1 MTVAIL
7 DPAAGISGDM
17 LLGALVDA
25 GAPTSWLEALPG
37 RLGYSGV
44 GVTVSRVSRASVAAA
59 KVDFVIP
66 GADGLRDTHA
76 PGPHGHGHHV
86 GALLDRIRSAP
97 LTPWVR
103 DHALRAFELLAQAE
117 ARVHGTTPDA
127 VHLHE
132 VGATD
137 AVLDIV
143 GAVEGFEQLGVTEIY
158 HLPVAVGSGWVR
170 AAHGTLPVPAPA
182 TAVLLEGLELRHD
195 GPVSGEATTPT
206 GAALLRTL
214 SRGRP
219 PARWRLARSGWG
231 AGTRDP
237 DAYPNALRLLLGD
250 VAAEAGILEV
260 IATDLDDLSPE
271 YLEPARSAVLAAGAV
286 ECVAWAVQGKKGRL
300 ALRVEALAPA
310 DRADAVI
317 TALLRHSTT
326 AGIRRTTSARVTL
339 PRREITV
346 ELAGG
351 HRVRVKVWRGPDGP
365 RWKAEYDDVAALA
378 GRLDRPAWEVAREAE
393 ALAHPLV
400 QNDNARNSR
409 TEEQA

>member
-1 MTVAIL
+1 MPVAIL

-17 LLGALVDA
+17 LLGALIDA
-25 GAPTSWLEALPG
+25 GAPTTWLEGLPA
-37 RLGYSGV
+37 RLGYPNV
-44 GVTVSRVSRASVAAA
+44 GVTVARVTRAAVMAA

-66 GADGLRDTHA
+66 GAGAHDAHA
-76 PGPHGHGHHV
+76 PDHPAHGHHV
-86 GALLDRIRSAP
+86 GALLDRIRRAP

-103 DHALRAFELLAQAE
+103 EHATRAFEMLAQAE
-117 ARVHGTTPDA
+117 ARVHGTTPES

-182 TAVLLEGLELRHD
+182 TALLLEGLELRQD
-195 GPVSGEATTPT
+195 GPVTGEATTPT
-206 GAALLRTL
+206 GAALLRAL
-214 SRGRP
+214 SRGAP

-231 AGTRDP
+231 AGTRNP
-237 DAYPNALRLLLGD
+237 DGYPNALRLLIGD
-250 VAAEAGILEV
+250 VAAEAGMLDV

-271 YLEPARSAVLAAGAV
+271 YLEPLRGAALEAGAV
-286 ECVAWAVQGKKGRL
+286 ECYAWAVQGKKGRV

-317 TALLRHSTT
+317 AALLRHSTT
-326 AGIRRTTSARVTL
+326 AGIRRTTATRVTL
-339 PRREITV
+339 PRHEVTV
-346 ELAGG
+346 ELVPG
-351 HRVRVKVWRGPDGP
+351 HWVRVKVWRGPDGP
-365 RWKAEYDDVAALA
+365 RWKAEFDDVAAVA
-378 GRLDRPAWEVAREAE
+378 HRLDRPAWRVAREAE
-393 ALAHPLV
+393 ALARPLA
-400 QNDNARNSR
+400 QDDNEGFSR

>member
-1 MTVAIL
+1 MPVAIL

-25 GAPTSWLEALPG
+25 GAPTAWLEGLPA
-37 RLGYSGV
+37 RLGYPDV
-44 GVTVSRVSRASVAAA
+44 AVTVTRVSRAAVAAA

-66 GADGLRDTHA
+66 GAGTRDSHA
-76 PGPHGHGHHV
+76 PDRPGNGHHV
-86 GALLDRIRSAP
+86 GALLDRIRHAP

-103 DHALRAFELLAQAE
+103 EHATRAFEMLAQAE
-117 ARVHGTTPDA
+117 ARVHGTTPEA

-158 HLPVAVGSGWVR
+158 HLPVAVGSGWVE
-170 AAHGTLPVPAPA
+170 AAHGSLPVPAPA
-182 TAVLLEGLELRHD
+182 TAVLLEGLDLRED
-195 GPVSGEATTPT
+195 GPVTGEATTPT
-206 GAALLRTL
+206 GAALLRAL

-219 PARWRLARSGWG
+219 PARWRLVRSGWG
-231 AGTRDP
+231 AGTRNP
-237 DAYPNALRLLLGD
+237 HGYPNALRLLLGD
-250 VAAEAGILEV
+250 VAAEAGVLDV

-271 YLEPARSAVLAAGAV
+271 YLEPVRGAALEAGAV
-286 ECVAWAVQGKKGRL
+286 ECYTWAVQGKKGRL
-300 ALRVEALAPA
+300 SLRVEALAPA

-317 TALLRHSTT
+317 AALLRHSTT
-326 AGIRRTTSARVTL
+326 AGIRRTTTTRVTL

-346 ELAGG
+346 ELAPG
-351 HRVRVKVWRGPDGP
+351 HRVRVKVWRGPDGV
-365 RWKAEYDDVAALA
+365 RWKAEFEDVAAVA
-378 GRLDRPAWEVAREAE
+378 QRLDRPAWRVAREVE
-393 ALAHPLV
+393 ALAGPLA
-400 QNDNARNSR
+400 QNDNERFSR

>member
-1 MTVAIL
+1 MPVAIL

-25 GAPTSWLEALPG
+25 GAPSTWLEALPA
-37 RLGYSGV
+37 RLGYDDV
-44 GVTVSRVSRASVAAA
+44 GVTISRVSRAAVAAA
-59 KVDFVIP
+59 KVDFAIP
-66 GADGLRDTHA
+66 GAGDTDPHA
-76 PGPHGHGHHV
+76 PSAEHGGHGTHV
-86 GALLDRIRSAP
+86 GQLLERIRQAP

-103 DHALRAFELLAQAE
+103 EHALRAFELLAQAE
-117 ARVHGTTPDA
+117 ARVHGTTPEA

-143 GAVEGFEQLGVTEIY
+143 GGVEGFEQLGVREIY

-182 TAVLLEGLELRHD
+182 TGLLLEGLEVRQD
-195 GPVSGEATTPT
+195 GPVKGEATTPT
-206 GAALLRTL
+206 GAALLRAL

-219 PARWRLARSGWG
+219 PTRWRLARSGWG

-237 DAYPNALRLLLGD
+237 EEYPNALRLMLGD
-250 VAAEAGILEV
+250 VAAEAGMLEV
-260 IATDLDDLSPE
+260 VTTDLDDLSPE
-271 YLEPARSAVLAAGAV
+271 YLEPVRGAALAAGAV
-286 ECVAWAVQGKKGRL
+286 ECFTWAVQGKKGRM

-317 TALLRHSTT
+317 AALLRHSTT
-326 AGIRRTTSARVTL
+326 AGIRRSSTTRVTL
-339 PRREITV
+339 PRYEVTV
-346 ELAGG
+346 ELAPGN
-351 HRVRVKVWRGPDGP
+351 RVRVKVWRGPDGP
-365 RWKAEYDDVAALA
+365 RWKAEFEDVAAVA
-378 GRLDRPAWEVAREAE
+378 SRLDRPAWRIAREAE
-393 ALAHPLV
+393 ALAGPMVH
-400 QNDNARNSR
+400 DNERSSR